1 MSKKGLGRG
10 LDHLFEQTSSI
21 NGEGSEL
28 DENNNFV
35 YVKLNEI
42 KPNPYQPRKN
52 FDEDQLNELA
62 DSIRENGIFQ
72 PILVRSNI
80 IGYEI
85 ISGERRAKAAKI
97 AGLEDVPVIV
107 YDYTDKQMM
116 EVALIENIQRE
127 DLNVV
132 EEAGSYQQLLVN
144 LDYTQEELSKRIG
157 KSRSH
162 ISNLIRLLGLEE
174 EMLNSLSTGELTL
187 GHAKIL
193 VGIKNNEVAK
203 ILYDKIISQE
213 LSVRETERILKELTQ
228 GPEDS
233 KKNPSKSK
241 KGEYERLEKILKDR
255 LGTKV
260 QISGKEKGQIKIDYL
275 SESDLERLLELLN
288 IL

>member
-21 NGEGSEL
+21 NGEDSGI

-35 YVKLNEI
+35 YVKLSEI

-52 FDEDQLNELA
+52 FDADQLNELA

-132 EEAGSYQQLLVN
+132 EEANSYQQLLVN

-193 VGIKNNEVAK
+193 VGIKNNKVAK
-203 ILYDKIISQE
+203 ILYDKIISEE

-228 GPEDS
+228 KPEDS
-233 KKNPSKSK
+233 KKNPPRSK